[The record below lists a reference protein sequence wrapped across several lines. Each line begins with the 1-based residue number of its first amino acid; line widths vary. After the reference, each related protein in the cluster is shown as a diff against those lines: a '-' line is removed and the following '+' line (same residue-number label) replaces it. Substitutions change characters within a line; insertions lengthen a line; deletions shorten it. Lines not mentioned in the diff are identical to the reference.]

1 MYGVYVWYLIIIIF
15 FMYLVN
21 YVCMLSHDCL
31 VSYVCMLCMCA
42 YRIIIIMYVVSY
54 VCMHISSSSMI
65 IIMYLVSYVCISM
78 HISSSSSSSWCI
90 KLCLYGMCMYAYL
103 FHLNLDEKE
112 QRCSLSFSSS
122 HAEESFKEDDGKGVY
137 ERCFRTLSV
146 FMHFSLSETQFAF
159 PLFSCI
165 LFLFMLCFLLC
176 FHGVH

>member
-1 MYGVYVWYLIIIIF
+1 MYI
-15 FMYLVN
+15 
-21 YVCMLSHDCL
+21 
-31 VSYVCMLCMCA
+31 LCM
-42 YRIIIIMYVVSY
+42 RVSVG
-54 VCMHISSSSMI
+54 VCEGIQTYTCSDLRNFLGSHTKE
-65 IIMYLVSYVCISM
+65 CID
-78 HISSSSSSSWCI
+78 C
-90 KLCLYGMCMYAYL
+90 MCMYAYL